1 MNKRIWEK
9 EKIIKEIQE
18 NGYYIF
24 ENFFTEDALNEI
36 KHSLIQ
42 TLHYIKKDN
51 ETDLTKKYYTIKK
64 FNPKLKGNW
73 YDISNYNLTLFKHL
87 HSEDVINFMKAYFN
101 TEVLFSARPCI
112 HVHDETN
119 DFLLEPHQE
128 TNMIS
133 RDGILLWSPIYD
145 TNEETGGLTVF
156 KGSHKGGFYEHKIDN
171 KKAGKKS
178 WTKDYTHI
186 EPSILNKFEKMNHNV
201 KSRSADLMIN
211 STVHCGYQM
220 KKKEHARITITER
233 YNPLQ
238 KIPFLKKENAP
249 LKIPYQED
257 YNKITE

>member
-1 MNKRIWEK
+1 MPTRSWDNQ
-9 EKIIKEIQE
+9 KIIKEIKE
-18 NGYYIF
+18 NGYYVF
-24 ENFFTEDALNEI
+24 ENFFSVEALDEI

-51 ETDLTKKYYTIKK
+51 ETDLTKKYYQIKK

-73 YDISNYNLTLFKHL
+73 YDIANYNLTLFKHL
-87 HSEDVINFMKAYFN
+87 HSDDITEFMKTYFS
-101 TEVLFSARPCI
+101 TDVLFSARPCI

-156 KGSHKGGFYEHKIDN
+156 KGSHKGGFYEHKLDN
-171 KKAGKKS
+171 KKQGKKS

-186 EPSILNKFEKMNHNV
+186 DPNILNKFEKINLSV
-201 KSRSADLMIN
+201 KSRSAVLMIN
-211 STVHCGYQM
+211 SMVHCGFQM
-220 KKKEHARITITER
+220 KKEQHARITITER

-238 KIPFLKKENAP
+238 KIPFLKKDNAP
-249 LKIPYQED
+249 LKIPYQEA
-257 YNKITE
+257 YNKILE